1 MRTLCSAWSWNYGTE
16 SPQNLKDN
24 KEITNCC
31 TRKKKQKDRDER
43 SNMSVQIKNLCML
56 FILSSS
62 LLSSLIC
69 TFSFLFWPYLNEQ
82 VQLLTVETS
91 ELRKIMSSFVETVR
105 IQTEFVSG
113 WLHNYIILH
122 VRCFGYIY
130 VMCCSL
136 NTLPYIYRQK
146 WWERYIIYIGN
157 VASQLAIFIY
167 SNGINL

>member
-62 LLSSLIC
+62 LLSSLFC
-69 TFSFLFWPYLNEQ
+69 TLSFLFWPYLNEQ

-122 VRCFGYIY
+122 VRCFGYMCDVLQLKHSTIY
-130 VMCCSL
+130 ISTEMMGKIY
-136 NTLPYIYRQK
+136 NIYRECGQPASN
-146 WWERYIIYIGN
+146 IY
-157 VASQLAIFIY
+157 LF
-167 SNGINL
+167 